1 MKNQEIYARAAIL
14 LGAIGEIDEGYLQ
27 EAMTYAKAKE
37 NGENRIYAPQI
48 REKKKRFGRA
58 WKIAIPIAAAFLTL
72 TVAGVSLLFSAMFRA
87 GSAPKSAETY
97 DGSGKANAVEHS
109 LPDGVT
115 EGENRSEA
123 PAQSA
128 ETVDRILKNAT
139 PARVQTG
146 NEAPAGDGNTY
157 LVWRVDGETPFAI
170 SRALTADEAAA
181 LTAEVERLPSAKT
194 DDVSPKTA
202 VWILH
207 ADGTVTALLSPDA
220 PAGTTFFAHTPTRL
234 PTDRLAE
241 ILSGIV

>member
-1 MKNQEIYARAAIL
+1 MKNQEIYTRAAIL

-87 GSAPKSAETY
+87 GSAPKSAAPY
-97 DGSGKANAVEHS
+97 DKSGMSSTAEQAMPGEAV
-109 LPDGVT
+109 

-123 PAQSA
+123 AAWSA

-139 PARVQTG
+139 PTRVQTG
-146 NEAPAGDGNTY
+146 AEAPAGDGNVY
-157 LVWRVDGETPFAI
+157 LVWRVDGESSFSF
-170 SRALTADEAAA
+170 SRALTAEEAAA
-181 LTAEVERLPSAKT
+181 LSAEVERLPDLKT

-207 ADGTVTALLSPDA
+207 GDGTVTALLSPDA
-220 PAGTTFFAHTPTRL
+220 PAGTSFFAYTPTRL
-234 PTDRLAE
+234 PTNCLSE
-241 ILSGIV
+241 ILSGVC